1 MKKQKKIIC
10 LCLILA
16 MFVTILPCEVN
27 AQGKKT
33 WGEAYEEVLKK
44 YGSDA
49 TAKLIYLDNDNIPEV
64 FVHTE
69 DRDDILISYYKG
81 KVYENY
87 LYRWIDL
94 SFTYIPK
101 KGKICFKTG
110 GGRREYTIVAKLKR
124 GRLNYSFVGYLDSDL
139 SKQKISFAYAKKNQL
154 AKGGKAK
161 CKEISEKQ
169 YFEKIQKATANLGG
183 KKAKDVCTSDYYG
196 GHSQLLYLDKV
207 RHQIKNLS
215 GTNMDVNND
224 GKYENVRFIKKNESD
239 HLSILING
247 KKVLTKKGFYADAS
261 LKTYTFDNNTYL
273 CLKMMDYDDITSYF
287 SFYKYK
293 NGKLQKIYDLQK
305 TFLPSGYGEKDA
317 IELKVKQDANRLLIE
332 SGWNPSALGYVR
344 TKYNVIYNQGKFK
357 RESPI
362 YDIVSYGTDNSTAH
376 PYLGLKRNIT
386 LYNSYNMKT
395 KISDIKKGEKI
406 CFTKVY
412 AKGKNV
418 FLKATTASGI
428 TGWFK
433 VELNKKYFSD
443 RDIVIAG

>member
-1 MKKQKKIIC
+1 MRKQKRIIC

-16 MFVTILPCEVN
+16 MFVTILPCEVK

-64 FVHTE
+64 YVDNGE
-69 DRDDILISYYKG
+69 VVLLSYYNG
-81 KVYENY
+81 KVYKNY
-87 LYRWIDL
+87 RNDWVDL
-94 SFTYIPK
+94 CSYVPKQGKIVFTSVGKGADTAIAKLK
-101 KGKICFKTG
+101 KGK
-110 GGRREYTIVAKLKR
+110 LKWIFF
-124 GRLNYSFVGYLDSDL
+124 GNTVG
-139 SKQKISFAYAKKNQL
+139 IESFAYVPKNKMADKKEWIENL
-154 AKGGKAK
+154 KFV
-161 CKEISEKQ
+161 SEKQ
-169 YFEKIQKATANLGG
+169 YSKKYSAAAGNLLT
-183 KKAKDVCTSDYYG
+183 KKTKTIYSDK
-196 GHSQLLYLDKV
+196 LLSLNTV
-207 RHQIKNLS
+207 RHQIKKLS
-215 GTNMDVNND
+215 GTNMDLNND

-247 KKVLTKKGFYADAS
+247 KKVLTKKEFYTDAS

-273 CLKMMDYDDITSYF
+273 CLKMMDYNDITSYF

-293 NGKLQKIYDLQK
+293 NGKLKKIYDLQK
-305 TFLPSGYGEKDA
+305 TVLPNEYGGKYAIWLTAKQEK
-317 IELKVKQDANRLLIE
+317 NRLLVE
-332 SGWNPSALGYVR
+332 SNWNSSALGCVK
-344 TKYNVIYNQGKFK
+344 TKYNVIYNRGKFK
-357 RESPI
+357 RESSI
-362 YDIVSYGTDNSTAH
+362 YDIVSYGSDDSTAH
-376 PYLGLKRNIT
+376 PYLGLKRSIT

-406 CFTKVY
+406 CFTKAY

-433 VELNKKYFSD
+433 VELNKKYFSN
-443 RDIVIAG
+443 RDLVIIW

>member
-33 WGEAYEEVLKK
+33 WGEVYEEVLKK

-49 TAKLIYLDNDNIPEV
+49 SVKLIYLDNDDIPEV
-64 FVHTE
+64 YVDTME
-69 DRDDILISYYKG
+69 DETLLLSYYQG
-81 KVYENY
+81 KVYKNSIEDY
-87 LYRWIDL
+87 I
-94 SFTYIPK
+94 SEFSYIPK
-101 KGKICFKTG
+101 KGKIEFTLPRAQRMDG
-110 GGRREYTIVAKLKR
+110 LVAKLKK
-124 GRLNYSFVGYLDSDL
+124 GRLNYIFAGSGGEFYMYIPKNKLSKLSKMNLVDL
-139 SKQKISFAYAKKNQL
+139 YPLSKTISKQKFLKKL
-154 AKGGKAK
+154 KKAEAGLK
-161 CKEISEKQ
+161 
-169 YFEKIQKATANLGG
+169 G
-183 KKAKDVCTSDYYG
+183 KKLKTIS
-196 GHSQLLYLDKV
+196 SLKLSSLKTV
-207 RHQIKNLS
+207 RHQIKKLS

-224 GKYENVRFIKKNESD
+224 GKYENVRFIKKNESN

-247 KKVLTKKGFYADAS
+247 KKVLTKKEFYADAS
-261 LKTYTFDNNTYL
+261 LKTYTFGNNTYL

-305 TFLPSGYGEKDA
+305 TFLPNGYGEKGA
-317 IELKVKQDANRLLIE
+317 IELKIKQEANRLLIE
-332 SGWNPSALGYVR
+332 SGWNSSALGYVK

-357 RESPI
+357 REFPI
-362 YDIVSYGTDNSTAH
+362 YDIVSYGSDNSTAH